1 MTTNVARRL
10 RVRGAVQGVG
20 FRPFVHTRAVGLGL
34 AGSVSNDSEGVIIE
48 AEGSP
53 AAVAELERVVRD
65 QPPPMAVVIQVKS
78 QPIPATGRS
87 GFTIVASR
95 HGQVARTF
103 TAPDMATC
111 HDCLAELAD
120 PSDRRHRHPFISCT
134 NCGPRFTIIDALPY
148 DRHTTTMVDFPMC
161 PACRLEY
168 DDPANRR
175 FHAQTVA
182 CHDCGPT
189 LRYVQSGKPDA
200 LGEEALRKARSALQ
214 AGLVVAV
221 KGIGGYHLACDAS
234 NERAVAILRERKR
247 RGDKPFAVMAAD
259 LPTAHRLAHIDDT
272 ESATLLGSQ
281 RPILLLQRRP
291 DAPVATAVAP
301 GSPDLGLMLPYSPLH
316 TLLFGLAGDA
326 PGPQSLVLTSGNLGG
341 EPIAYTDADA
351 LQRLTGLADAW
362 LTHDRR
368 IDVPCDDSVVRRVDA
383 AEVAIRRS
391 RGYAPLPVLLPHE
404 IRPILATGGD
414 LKNTCCLAEG
424 DTAWLSQHIGD
435 MDDLATIDAFGA
447 SIQHLELISG
457 ITPELIACD
466 AHPDYRSSQWAHRH
480 AAGRSVIQVQ
490 HHHAHLAAV
499 MAEHQLDGTRPV
511 IGFAFDGTGYGT
523 DKAVWGGELL
533 IADYAG
539 FRRHR
544 HLSYV
549 GLAGGDASVLRPYRM
564 ALAHLRAAGIGWADD
579 LPCVTACPSTER
591 RVLAHQLASGLGVVP
606 TSSMGRLFDAVAALA
621 GVRQCVDFEAQAAME
636 FESLARGADVAAEPG
651 RYRFSLDDPS
661 TFDAA
666 PLLGAVVS
674 DLRAGVDRATIS
686 RRFHGGLADLV
697 CELADEVR
705 SQTGLDTVA
714 LSGGTFQNV
723 VLLSASLRGLR
734 SRGFTVL
741 APNRLP
747 ANDGGLALGQ
757 VMVASVVANTRKGA
771 GIR

>member
-1 MTTNVARRL
+1 MTTPVARRL

-20 FRPFVHTRAVGLGL
+20 FRPFVHTRATSLGL
-34 AGSVSNDSEGVIIE
+34 TGNVSNDSEGVIIE
-48 AEGSP
+48 VEGSP
-53 AAVAELERVVRD
+53 VAVAELERVVRD
-65 QPPPMAVVIQVKS
+65 EPPPMAVVVQVKGE
-78 QPIPATGRS
+78 PIPATGRT
-87 GFTIVASR
+87 GFAIVASR

-111 HDCLAELAD
+111 PDCLTELAD
-120 PSDRRHRHPFISCT
+120 PADRRYRHPFISCT
-134 NCGPRFTIIDALPY
+134 NCGPRFTIIDDLPY

-161 PACRLEY
+161 PACRVEY
-168 DDPANRR
+168 EDPANRR

-189 LRYVQSGKPDA
+189 LRYVQPGQPA
-200 LGEEALRKARSALQ
+200 THGEEALRRARAALRD
-214 AGLVVAV
+214 GLIIAV
-221 KGIGGYHLACDAS
+221 KGIGGYHLACDAG
-234 NERAVAILRERKR
+234 NDQAVGILRERKR

-272 ESATLLGSQ
+272 EAATLLGSQ
-281 RPILLLQRRP
+281 RPILLLQRRM
-291 DAPVATAVAP
+291 DAPVACDVAP

-316 TLLFGLAGDA
+316 TLLFGLPGDA
-326 PGPQSLVLTSGNLGG
+326 PGPQVLVMTSGNLGG
-341 EPIAYTDADA
+341 EPIAHTDADA
-351 LQRLTGLADAW
+351 LHRLNGLADAW

-368 IDVPCDDSVVRRVDA
+368 IDVPCDDSVVRRFDG

-391 RGYAPLPVLLPHE
+391 RGYAPLPVLLPHPVG
-404 IRPILATGGD
+404 PILATGGD
-414 LKNTCCLAEG
+414 LKNTCCLAEQ

-447 SIQHLELISG
+447 SVRHLGLISG
-457 ITPELIACD
+457 IEPELIACD

-480 AAGRSVIQVQ
+480 SQGRAVIEVQ

-499 MAEHQLDGTRPV
+499 MAEHELDGRQPV

-539 FRRHR
+539 FHRHR

-549 GLAGGDASVLRPYRM
+549 GLAGGDASVVRPYRM
-564 ALAHLRAAGIGWADD
+564 AMAHLRAAGIDWADD
-579 LPCVTACPSTER
+579 LPCVAACPTAER
-591 RVLAHQLASGLGVVP
+591 RVLEHQLVSGLGVVP
-606 TSSMGRLFDAVAALA
+606 TSSVGRLFDAVAALA
-621 GVRQCVDFEAQAAME
+621 GVRQSVDFEAQAAME
-636 FESLARGADVAAEPG
+636 FESLARGADVLAEPG
-651 RYRFSLDDPS
+651 RYRFSLDDPA

-666 PLLGAVVS
+666 PLLSSVVS

-697 CELADEVR
+697 CELAGEVR
-705 SQTGLDTVA
+705 SQTGLSTVA
-714 LSGGTFQNV
+714 LSGGSFQNV
-723 VLLSASLRGLR
+723 VLLSATLRGLR
-734 SRGFTVL
+734 SLGFTVL
-741 APNRLP
+741 APTRLP

-757 VMVASVVANTRKGA
+757 VMVAAARNQRKGA
-771 GIR
+771 GVG

>member
-65 QPPPMAVVIQVKS
+65 QPPPMAVVIQVRS

-221 KGIGGYHLACDAS
+221 KGIGGYHLACDAG

-301 GSPDLGLMLPYSPLH
+301 GSPDLRLDAAILAAAHPAVRLGRGCTRPTVAGADFRQPGRRADRLH
-316 TLLFGLAGDA
+316 RRGRAAAVDRAG
-326 PGPQSLVLTSGNLGG
+326 GRLVDPRSK
-341 EPIAYTDADA
+341 
-351 LQRLTGLADAW
+351 
-362 LTHDRR
+362 DRR
-368 IDVPCDDSVVRRVDA
+368 ALRRFGGPT
-383 AEVAIRRS
+383 RRCRRGGHQTL

-523 DKAVWGGELL
+523 DKAV
-533 IADYAG
+533 
-539 FRRHR
+539 
-544 HLSYV
+544 S
-549 GLAGGDASVLRPYRM
+549 
-564 ALAHLRAAGIGWADD
+564 GW
-579 LPCVTACPSTER
+579 
-591 RVLAHQLASGLGVVP
+591 
-606 TSSMGRLFDAVAALA
+606 
-621 GVRQCVDFEAQAAME
+621 
-636 FESLARGADVAAEPG
+636 
-651 RYRFSLDDPS
+651 
-661 TFDAA
+661 
-666 PLLGAVVS
+666 
-674 DLRAGVDRATIS
+674 
-686 RRFHGGLADLV
+686 
-697 CELADEVR
+697 
-705 SQTGLDTVA
+705 
-714 LSGGTFQNV
+714 
-723 VLLSASLRGLR
+723 
-734 SRGFTVL
+734 
-741 APNRLP
+741 
-747 ANDGGLALGQ
+747 
-757 VMVASVVANTRKGA
+757 
-771 GIR
+771 